1 VAPHLVKMQQRCNT
15 VYFNEIF
22 MDYVVLVCEL
32 NVIKNHQR
40 LDDKLFNITI
50 QVQEYNKL

>member
-1 VAPHLVKMQQRCNT
+1 
-15 VYFNEIF
+15 

-32 NVIKNHQR
+32 NVSKNHQR